1 MLVSSKNQVSPR
13 MEVEIPLRLLICE
26 PWEARCLA
34 ELSHLLKSYWFGY
47 WWEMDQKA
55 SGLHVHP
62 TSGQA
67 SGNLWRFAPALSV
80 FLQEERWCEWT
91 ENEKQTNKKHHGRLR
106 KRLWKETLI
115 GCLLCLQYHFPSS
128 SLLQPGGH
136 SYVFLM
142 FCLRCHFLWKSFSP
156 AWIKYCHMLWYSL
169 SFPHLTTYVQV
180 SICSIISY
188 QNSWGQRLFSW
199 SPLYLWVLPQYQ
211 ASHVEYITIK
221 WWLNRQTS
229 LSDVMSGLVS
239 ERGQGDDRRQGER
252 NMERHIGGVM
262 YSQYI

>member
-1 MLVSSKNQVSPR
+1 MGCGPGQTEWTGVRWLCSTALWGSELGNGYPCHSDQCHIPFRVNLEVLRPSVMLISSKNQVSPR

-34 ELSHLLKSYWFGY
+34 QLSHLLKSYWFGY

-55 SGLHVHP
+55 SGLHVLP

-67 SGNLWRFAPALSV
+67 SRNLWRFAPALSV

-128 SLLQPGGH
+128 SLL
-136 SYVFLM
+136 
-142 FCLRCHFLWKSFSP
+142 
-156 AWIKYCHMLWYSL
+156 
-169 SFPHLTTYVQV
+169 
-180 SICSIISY
+180 
-188 QNSWGQRLFSW
+188 
-199 SPLYLWVLPQYQ
+199 
-211 ASHVEYITIK
+211 
-221 WWLNRQTS
+221 
-229 LSDVMSGLVS
+229 
-239 ERGQGDDRRQGER
+239 
-252 NMERHIGGVM
+252 
-262 YSQYI
+262 